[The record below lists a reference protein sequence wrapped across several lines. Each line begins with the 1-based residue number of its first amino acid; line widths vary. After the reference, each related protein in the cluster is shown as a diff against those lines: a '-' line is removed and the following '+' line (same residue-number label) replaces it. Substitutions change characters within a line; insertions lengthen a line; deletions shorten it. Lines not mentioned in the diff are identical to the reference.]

1 MVIFC
6 VYTRERAKKPPNSE
20 ACTRI
25 EKKTFAQPS
34 HHPKKT
40 VRDYSL
46 AYTYTATGQRNHS
59 LRRSFVLAC
68 RARCTRSGGER
79 DTGAARGA

>member
-20 ACTRI
+20 AYTQI

-34 HHPKKT
+34 HHPKKKF
-40 VRDYSL
+40 RDCSL
-46 AYTYTATGQRNHS
+46 AYTYTYTLKEITALHMCAYTH
-59 LRRSFVLAC
+59 VC
-68 RARCTRSGGER
+68 IKYE
-79 DTGAARGA
+79 